1 MVRRTPPTDR
11 NKVKIASFRISEG
24 EWFDFSEEADRQ
36 NVTATDVI
44 KGSIRL
50 FMAGTLELPEPPE
63 TQPELPPYAG
73 SVDDIKEI
81 ARAEARSLIDQAI
94 NPLGSE
100 VAYLRECMAGVAS
113 IDYVEKA
120 LEPLHLAISKAS
132 THTDFDPA
140 AIQVYIDQQMEKI
153 RAEITAMGAT
163 SSTKPD
169 RLTGAGKSTQEV
181 KNTKTSP
188 NRSVKQK

>member
-11 NKVKIASFRISEG
+11 NKVKIASFRITEG

-50 FMAGTLELPEPPE
+50 FMAGVLELPEPPE
-63 TQPELPPYAG
+63 PQPDLPPYAG

-81 ARAEARSLIDQAI
+81 ATAEARSLIDQAI
-94 NPLGSE
+94 NPLVSE
-100 VAYLRECMAGVAS
+100 VAYLRECLAGVAS

-120 LEPLHLAISKAS
+120 LEPVHLAISKAS
-132 THTDFDPA
+132 VTLDPA

-163 SSTKPD
+163 SSTKPN

-181 KNTKTSP
+181 KNTKASP